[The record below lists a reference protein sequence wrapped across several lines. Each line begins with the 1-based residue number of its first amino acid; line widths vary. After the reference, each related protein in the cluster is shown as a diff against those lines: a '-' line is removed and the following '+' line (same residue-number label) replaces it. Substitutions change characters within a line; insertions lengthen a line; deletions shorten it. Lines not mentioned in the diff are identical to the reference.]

1 MNLKNV
7 LGQIETY
14 HRNRHV
20 PSPLFESHARSCD
33 QAATWGSGAVHPN
46 MAAPERFADRPDSSC
61 TAGAIHTCPFTSF
74 ATGPR
79 FGRLRG
85 TADIDPHER
94 RMAR

>member
-20 PSPLFESHARSCD
+20 PPPLFESHARSCD

-46 MAAPERFADRPDSSC
+46 MAAPTSNAETSSFSLANWAPS
-61 TAGAIHTCPFTSF
+61 THGGQEFES
-74 ATGPR
+74 
-79 FGRLRG
+79 LR
-85 TADIDPHER
+85 
-94 RMAR
+94 ARQNFN